1 MGGIDHEADQNSS
14 LRGRIISNG
23 RGHRGWADGLIRGER
38 RVQAEPVTDTKGNLH
53 VPEAYRTTY
62 EFLGTWAVAADQGQ
76 GSQELHVVYASP
88 GTIAAYRQDGHFADG
103 TVLVK
108 EVHFAATGQMTTGT
122 VSHADK
128 LRGWFVMMKDSSG
141 RYPGNNM
148 WGDGWGWSWFDA
160 ASPSTPSLKLPLPG
174 GGVATST
181 DYRENCK
188 ACHQPA
194 QATDWIYVD
203 GYPPLKRWEVCPR
216 SSRELLFCARKTQRD
231 KRCVFP
237 EEE

>member
-1 MGGIDHEADQNSS
+1 MMAIKAGVGAAGLLVMVAVIANGQMGSLAANSELKAEA
-14 LRGRIISNG
+14 I
-23 RGHRGWADGLIRGER
+23 ADPE
-38 RVQAEPVTDTKGNLH
+38 GNLH
-53 VPEAYRTTY
+53 VPAAYRTTY
-62 EFLGTWAVAADQGQ
+62 EFLGTWAVASDQGQ

-88 GTIAAYRQDGHFADG
+88 GTIAAYRKDRHFPDG

-108 EVHFAATGQMTTGT
+108 EVRFAATAPMTTGT

-128 LRGWFVMMKDSSG
+128 LRGWFVMMKDSNG
-141 RYPGNNM
+141 LHPGNNA

-160 ASPSTPSLKLPLPG
+160 ASPSTPSLNIPVPG
-174 GGVATST
+174 GGVAATN

-203 GYPPLKRWEVCPR
+203 GYSALKR
-216 SSRELLFCARKTQRD
+216 
-231 KRCVFP
+231 
-237 EEE
+237 